1 VSRVAL
7 PIDVVLPDVVA
18 ALRSHAAVVVQAP
31 PGAGKTTR
39 LPLALLQAG
48 LVDDADAHG
57 GGRLLLLEPRRVAA
71 RAAATTMARALQEP
85 VGRTVGFQVR
95 FERKESRDTRI
106 LVVTEGILTRRFAD
120 DPLLEGVAV
129 VVLDEFH
136 ERSVHTDLCLALL
149 KELLAVRDDLKVVVM
164 SATLDAG
171 AVAAFLGDCPIVTSA
186 GRPFPV
192 AVRHVERR
200 AKDGERPLDERC
212 AGALKTIFATTTS
225 DAGFVDDGGDVLVF
239 LPGTAE
245 IRRVQE
251 RLDKDPLP
259 GAPDV
264 VPLTGQL
271 SSAEQDRALLAGP
284 RRRVILATNV
294 AETSLTIEGVTA
306 VVDSG
311 WMKTARWDPRSDRER
326 LEPVRISRA
335 SAEQRAGRAGRT
347 RPGRALRLW
356 TDAEHASLPASHPP
370 ELQRVEL
377 SRVLLDVALF
387 TNADPRSFAFF
398 EAPPAA
404 HVAHAFRL
412 LRLLGALDDAGRPTR
427 RGAALARLPVSPRA
441 AAVLLRATELDI
453 VDDAS
458 LAVALLEDDR
468 VLQQLQPRGTAT
480 TTDSDLQVLLE
491 RAHDDRRLRELHL
504 AARELS
510 RLLDDAGPRPRPAA
524 TNAATNAAAIAAAP
538 PARRLKHALLAG
550 FPDRVC
556 RRRRTGEP
564 DALMV
569 GGRGVRL
576 APESGVTESALFVA
590 LSLEGTGAASL
601 VRIAEAVDEAL
612 LRDEFPGALATRD
625 EAVFDDARQAFAGVR
640 RTRFSDLVL
649 VEKDGVAIDDDA
661 LAQGLAEH
669 CARNFARAFRPDD
682 AAVKLR
688 ERLLFA
694 AAALPDDQWPAV
706 HDDALVALLPALC
719 ADLVARGRRRVDD
732 VLAIDWRAVIDD
744 SLSWSQ
750 RQLLD
755 AEVPAR
761 LEVPTGNKLAVDY
774 GPALGEQG
782 APVLAVR
789 LQECFGWTKTPT
801 VARGRVP
808 VVLHLLS
815 PGYKPVQV
823 TRDLQSFWRNGYPE
837 VKKELKARYPKHAW
851 PDDPLAATPVA
862 KGRSTR

>member
-1 VSRVAL
+1 MWHAFAVSRAPL
-7 PIDVVLPDVVA
+7 PIDAVLPDVVA
-18 ALRSHAAVVVQAP
+18 ALKRHPAVVVQAP

-39 LPLALLQAG
+39 LPLELLSAG
-48 LVDDADAHG
+48 VVDGGADGAR
-57 GGRLLLLEPRRVAA
+57 GRLLLLEPRRVAA
-71 RAAATTMARALQEP
+71 RAAATTMARALNEP

-95 FERKESRDTRI
+95 FEKKESRDTRI

-120 DPLLEGVAV
+120 DPLLEGVSV

-149 KELLAVRDDLKVVVM
+149 KELLDVRDDLKVVVM
-164 SATLDAG
+164 SATLDAEG
-171 AVAAFLGDCPIVTSA
+171 VAAFLNDCPVVTSK
-186 GRPFPV
+186 GRPYPV
-192 AVRHVERR
+192 SVRHVERR
-200 AKDGERPLDERC
+200 AKDGERPLDERV
-212 AGALKTIFATTTS
+212 AGALKTVFATATS
-225 DAGFVDDGGDVLVF
+225 DKDFVDDGGDVLVF

-259 GAPDV
+259 GAPDLI
-264 VPLTGQL
+264 PLTGQL

-311 WMKTARWDPRSDRER
+311 LMKTARWDPRSDRER
-326 LEPVRISRA
+326 LELVRISRA

-387 TNADPRSFAFF
+387 TQNDPRTFAFF

-412 LRLLGALDDAGRPTR
+412 LQLLGAVDDAGKPTR

-441 AAVLLRATELDI
+441 AAVLLRAVELD
-453 VDDAS
+453 VVEDAA

-468 VLQQLQPRGTAT
+468 ALQQVQPRGAST

-491 RAHDDRRLRELHL
+491 RAHDDRRLRELHMS
-504 AARELS
+504 ARELL
-510 RLLDDAGPRPRPAA
+510 RLLDGAPSSSSSSSSSSATPAL
-524 TNAATNAAAIAAAP
+524 
-538 PARRLKHALLAG
+538 RLKRALLAG

-556 RRRRTGEP
+556 RRRRAGEP

-576 APESGVTESALFVA
+576 APESGVVDAPLFLA
-590 LSLEGTGAASL
+590 LSLEGTGASSL
-601 VRIAEAVDEAL
+601 VRVAEAVDEAL
-612 LRDEFPGALATRD
+612 LRDEFPGALVTRD
-625 EAVFDDARQAFAGVR
+625 EAIFDDARQAFAGVR

-649 VEKDGVAIDDDA
+649 VEKDGVAVDDDA

-669 CARNFARAFRPDD
+669 CARNFARVFRPDD
-682 AAVKLR
+682 AALKLR
-688 ERLLFA
+688 ERVLFA
-694 AAALPDDQWPAV
+694 ARALPEDTWPAV
-706 HDDALVALLPALC
+706 DDDALAVSLPALC
-719 ADLVARGRRRVDD
+719 VDLVARGKRRVDD
-732 VLAIDWRAVIDD
+732 VTALDWRCVIDEQ
-744 SLSWSQ
+744 LSWAQ

-823 TRDLQSFWRNGYPE
+823 TRDLESFWKNGYPE

-851 PDDPLAATPVA
+851 PEDPLAAAPVA

>member
-1 VSRVAL
+1 L
-7 PIDVVLPDVVA
+7 PIDAVLPDVVT
-18 ALRSHAAVVVQAP
+18 ALKTHAAVVVQAP

-39 LPLALLQAG
+39 LPLALLSAG
-48 LVDDADAHG
+48 LVDGGADG
-57 GGRLLLLEPRRVAA
+57 VRGRLLLLEPRRVAA
-71 RAAATTMARALQEP
+71 RAAATTMARSLNEP

-95 FERKESRDTRI
+95 FEKKESRDTRI

-120 DPLLEGVAV
+120 DPLLEGIAV

-136 ERSVHTDLCLALL
+136 ERSIHTDLCLALL

-171 AVAAFLGDCPIVTSA
+171 SVAAFLNDCPIVTSR
-186 GRPFPV
+186 GRPHPV
-192 AVRHVERR
+192 TIRHVERR
-200 AKDGERPLDERC
+200 AKDGERPLDERV
-212 AGALKTIFATTTS
+212 AGALKTVFASATS
-225 DAGFVDDGGDVLVF
+225 DKDFVDDGGDVLVF

-251 RLDKDPLP
+251 RLEKDPLP
-259 GAPDV
+259 GGPDV

-311 WMKTARWDPRSDRER
+311 MMKSARWDPRSDRER
-326 LEPVRISRA
+326 LELARISRA

-387 TNADPRSFAFF
+387 TQADPRTFAFF
-398 EAPPAA
+398 EAPPSA

-412 LRLLGALDDAGRPTR
+412 LQLLGALNDAGKPTR

-441 AAVLLRATELDI
+441 AAVLLRAVALD
-453 VDDAS
+453 VVEDAA

-468 VLQQLQPRGTAT
+468 ALQQVQPRGAGT

-504 AARELS
+504 SARELS
-510 RLLDDAGPRPRPAA
+510 RLLDDAPTADAPTSSSPSSSTSSSSLSPAQ
-524 TNAATNAAAIAAAP
+524 
-538 PARRLKHALLAG
+538 RLKRALLAG

-556 RRRRTGEP
+556 RRRRPGEP

-576 APESGVTESALFVA
+576 APESGVADAPLFLA
-590 LSLEGTGAASL
+590 LSLEGTGASSL
-601 VRIAEAVDEAL
+601 VRVAEAVDEAL
-612 LRDEFPGALATRD
+612 LRDEFPGALSTRD

-649 VEKDGVAIDDDA
+649 VEKDGVSVDDEA
-661 LAQGLAEH
+661 LAQGLSDH
-669 CARNFARAFRPDD
+669 CARNFARVFRPDEP
-682 AAVKLR
+682 AMKLR
-688 ERLLFA
+688 ERLQFA
-694 AAALPDDQWPAV
+694 ARALPQDAWPAV
-706 HDDALVALLPALC
+706 DDDALAALLPGLC
-719 ADLVARGRRRVDD
+719 ADLVARGKRRIDD
-732 VLAIDWRAVIDD
+732 VTALDWRVVLDEQLTWA
-744 SLSWSQ
+744 Q

-761 LEVPTGNKLAVDY
+761 LEVPTGNKLGVDY

-789 LQECFGWTKTPT
+789 LQECFGWTTTPT

-823 TRDLQSFWRNGYPE
+823 TRDLQSFWKNGYPE

-851 PDDPLAATPVA
+851 PDDPLAAAPVA
-862 KGRSTR
+862 KGRSTRGA